1 MNPNFKLLNDAYVSC
16 RPNCE
21 VRKSVPAF
29 ISKPI
34 LSLLLMLAVGLC
46 VADGLHADDTEFTE
60 DAAAAVKQ
68 AVEQEKD
75 LIFFFTGSD
84 WCPPCKKLDEE
95 VFSETEFMFEIS
107 KHYVMV
113 KLDFPKQTEQDP
125 AIAKQNEA
133 LAEKYGVTS
142 FPTLVLTDDKMKPFA
157 FASYEAGGFQNYL
170 GLLEEARKLR
180 LERDENLVAAKGKTG
195 AERAKFLDLAIGKM
209 RTEIVGVYYS
219 DIVAEIVSLDKD
231 NQLGLRS
238 KWNAAEDTE
247 LRKIIMEDLM
257 MIARVEK
264 PARAIDFIDEVM
276 KEIEFSDAERL
287 NIYEIKLN
295 IVRLL
300 KDDALVDAL
309 LDEMIALDGVEGST
323 RERLIVK
330 KIFLMVGSDRYE
342 EAMQLLNDSIAKGE
356 GSLHLILAKG
366 QLLAS
371 RQKFKLAIEAFDE
384 ALATA
389 RNSPDI
395 MIDLVSAKADAMYEL
410 KDEAGALTT
419 LDNFSDDTQMPAD
432 LRAESLLHKA
442 MIMRDAGRTRQAKLA
457 ENRAIEVTES
467 ATERSEMQKI
477 VERLRDKYSN

>member
-1 MNPNFKLLNDAYVSC
+1 
-16 RPNCE
+16 
-21 VRKSVPAF
+21 
-29 ISKPI
+29 
-34 LSLLLMLAVGLC
+34 
-46 VADGLHADDTEFTE
+46 
-60 DAAAAVKQ
+60 
-68 AVEQEKD
+68 
-75 LIFFFTGSD
+75 
-84 WCPPCKKLDEE
+84 
-95 VFSETEFMFEIS
+95 
-107 KHYVMV
+107 
-113 KLDFPKQTEQDP
+113 
-125 AIAKQNEA
+125 
-133 LAEKYGVTS
+133 
-142 FPTLVLTDDKMKPFA
+142 
-157 FASYEAGGFQNYL
+157 
-170 GLLEEARKLR
+170 
-180 LERDENLVAAKGKTG
+180 
-195 AERAKFLDLAIGKM
+195 
-209 RTEIVGVYYS
+209 
-219 DIVAEIVSLDKD
+219 
-231 NQLGLRS
+231 
-238 KWNAAEDTE
+238 
-247 LRKIIMEDLM
+247 
-257 MIARVEK
+257 
-264 PARAIDFIDEVM
+264 
-276 KEIEFSDAERL
+276 ERL